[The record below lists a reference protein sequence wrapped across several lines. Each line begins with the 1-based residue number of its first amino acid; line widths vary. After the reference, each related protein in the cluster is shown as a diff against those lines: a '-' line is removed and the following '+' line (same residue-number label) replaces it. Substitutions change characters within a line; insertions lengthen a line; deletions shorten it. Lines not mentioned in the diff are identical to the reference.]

1 MKKER
6 KENME
11 DNGIGADSPS
21 TADKPDTTPKTI
33 KDVYDN
39 RIYELS
45 EFIRAT
51 MHNVQIAIHYH
62 KNGKFGLI
70 EPLLQSMSDCLSLAG
85 NTLKTIKDLS
95 SLARF
100 PNEYRE

>member
-1 MKKER
+1 
-6 KENME
+6 ME

-21 TADKPDTTPKTI
+21 TADKPDTMPKTI

-51 MHNVQIAIHYH
+51 MNNVRIAQHYH

-70 EPLLQSMSDCLSLAG
+70 EPILQAMSDCLSLAG
-85 NTLKTIKDLS
+85 NTLRTIKDFS
-95 SLARF
+95 SFIRF
-100 PNEYRE
+100 SNEEGE